1 MPLAR
6 QCVLGHPTKR
16 DDDGLGEQRSHDR
29 VCRGVG
35 TVATGTER
43 LHIGPGRPCR
53 ARARRRPAPAHAD
66 LPALIALVFA
76 GAALLAVSLTC
87 LGIGLLTA

>member
-1 MPLAR
+1 MMTAS
-6 QCVLGHPTKR
+6 VSSVPTIAYA
-16 DDDGLGEQRSHDR
+16 
-29 VCRGVG
+29 
-35 TVATGTER
+35 VASALSRPGTER

-53 ARARRRPAPAHAD
+53 ARARRRPAPARPD